1 MENKIKYGFKVV
13 KKAKKEKKNKNKSLT
28 NMLSGTKRKK
38 LCTCK
43 VNGGRWRR
51 FIQIQNELQGWK
63 NCKKGKQKNKCRK
76 NNRFKKV
83 KVKIIK

>member
-43 VNGGRWRR
+43 VNGGR
-51 FIQIQNELQGWK
+51 
-63 NCKKGKQKNKCRK
+63 
-76 NNRFKKV
+76 
-83 KVKIIK
+83 